1 MSNSIRLI
9 YNNIPA
15 QHKTALISVTAV
27 EWNNIINM
35 LSLQTNNNST
45 RIEESLRM
53 IEQININI
61 AHTIKSYEN
70 LGAFPLIGEEFELY
84 HASTTRKLYV
94 WENNGYVK
102 VGGTDIILSEEQPI
116 NQTEG
121 DLWYDLGG

>member
-27 EWNNIINM
+27 EWNNIINI

-53 IEQININI
+53 IEQINTSI
-61 AHTIKSYEN
+61 AHNIKSYES
-70 LGAFPLIGEEFELY
+70 LEYFPLIGEESELY
-84 HASTTRKLYV
+84 YAIATRKLYV
-94 WENNGYVK
+94 WENDNYVQ
-102 VGGTDIILSEEQPI
+102 VGGTAIILSEEQPI
-116 NQTEG
+116 NQIEG
-121 DLWYDLGG
+121 DLWYDLNG

>member
-1 MSNSIRLI
+1 MSDSIRLI

-53 IEQININI
+53 IEQINTDI
-61 AHTIKSYEN
+61 AHNIKSYES
-70 LGAFPLIGEEFELY
+70 LETFPLIGEESQLY
-84 HASTTRKLYV
+84 YAITTRKLYV
-94 WENNGYVK
+94 WENNSYVQ
-102 VGGTDIILSEEQPI
+102 VGGTGIILSEEPPI
-116 NQTEG
+116 NQIEG
-121 DLWYDLGG
+121 DLWYDLNG

>member
-9 YNNIPA
+9 YNNIPS

-53 IEQININI
+53 IEQINIDI
-61 AHTIKSYEN
+61 AHNIKSYESLEN
-70 LGAFPLIGEEFELY
+70 FPLVGEESKLY
-84 HASTTRKLYV
+84 YAITTRKLYV
-94 WENNGYVK
+94 WENNKYVQ
-102 VGGTDIILSEEQPI
+102 VGGTGIILSEEQPI
-116 NQTEG
+116 NQIEG
-121 DLWYDLGG
+121 DLWYDLRG